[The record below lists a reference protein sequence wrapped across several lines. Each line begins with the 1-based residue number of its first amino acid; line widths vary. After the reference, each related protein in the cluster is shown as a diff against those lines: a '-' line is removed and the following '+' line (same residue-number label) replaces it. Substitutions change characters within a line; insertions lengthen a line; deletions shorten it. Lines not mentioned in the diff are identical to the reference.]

1 MASTFTKDDAL
12 KAAIWL
18 VPIIFTA
25 GGLMWQSGE
34 VKAELSSLVGDF
46 DTHEKLEAHPVA
58 NVQLEEHREVLEE
71 LMVEQR
77 AMRTE
82 QTEQAVNISAICQA
96 TGARCK

>member
-1 MASTFTKDDAL
+1 MASALTKDDAL
-12 KAAIWL
+12 KAALWL

-25 GGLMWQSGE
+25 GGLLWQSGE
-34 VKAELSSLVGDF
+34 VRAELVTLTADF
-46 DTHEKLEAHPVA
+46 DGHEKLESHPVSA
-58 NVQLEEHREVLEE
+58 VQLEDHNAVLEE

>member
-1 MASTFTKDDAL
+1 MASTLTKDDAL

-34 VKAELSSLVGDF
+34 VHAEVSSLIDDF
-46 DTHEKLEAHPVA
+46 DTHEKMEAHPIA
-58 NVQLEEHREVLEE
+58 TVQMEEHRAVLET

-77 AMRTE
+77 AMRSA
-82 QTEQAVNISAICQA
+82 QTSQAVDIAAICQA

>member
-1 MASTFTKDDAL
+1 MASTLSKDDML
-12 KAAIWL
+12 KAAVWL
-18 VPIIFTA
+18 VPIVFTA

-34 VKAELSSLVGDF
+34 VKTEVATLSGDF

-58 NVQLEEHREVLEE
+58 NVQLEEHREVLET

-77 AMRTE
+77 GMRTE

>member
-1 MASTFTKDDAL
+1 MAAITQSDVL
-12 KAAIWL
+12 KAGVWL
-18 VPIIFTA
+18 VPIVFTA

-34 VKAELSSLVGDF
+34 VRAELSSLVGDF
-46 DTHEKLEAHPVA
+46 DTHERLEAHPVA

-77 AMRTE
+77 AMRSE

>member
-1 MASTFTKDDAL
+1 VAL
-12 KAAIWL
+12 
-18 VPIIFTA
+18 TA
-25 GGLMWQSGE
+25 
-34 VKAELSSLVGDF
+34 DF
-46 DTHEKLEAHPVA
+46 DGHEKLESHPVSA
-58 NVQLEEHREVLEE
+58 VQLEDHNAVLEE

>member
-1 MASTFTKDDAL
+1 MAGMTKDDML
-12 KAAIWL
+12 KAAVWL
-18 VPIIFTA
+18 VPIVFTA

-34 VKAELSSLVGDF
+34 VKTEVAALSGDF

-58 NVQLEEHREVLEE
+58 TVQLEEHREVLAE

>member
-1 MASTFTKDDAL
+1 MASTLSKDDAL

-25 GGLMWQSGE
+25 SGLMWQSGE
-34 VKAELSSLVGDF
+34 VRAELTSLGGDF
-46 DTHEKLEAHPVA
+46 DTHEKTEAHPIA
-58 NVQLEEHREVLEE
+58 TVQLEEHRAVLET
-71 LMVEQR
+71 LMVEQK

-96 TGARCK
+96 TGARCR

>member
-1 MASTFTKDDAL
+1 MAAITQSDVL
-12 KAAIWL
+12 KASVWL

-25 GGLMWQSGE
+25 GGLLWQSGE
-34 VKAELSSLVGDF
+34 VRAELVALPADF
-46 DTHEKLEAHPVA
+46 DGHEKLESHPVSA
-58 NVQLEEHREVLEE
+58 VQLEDHNAVLEE

>member
-1 MASTFTKDDAL
+1 MASSLSRDGVL
-12 KAAIWL
+12 KAAVWL

-34 VKAELSSLVGDF
+34 VRADLASLGGDF
-46 DTHEKLEAHPVA
+46 DAHEKIEAHPIA
-58 NVQLEEHREVLEE
+58 TVQLEEHRAVLET
-71 LMVEQR
+71 LMVEQK

-96 TGARCK
+96 TGARCR

>member
-1 MASTFTKDDAL
+1 MGSTLTKDDAL
-12 KAAIWL
+12 KAALWL

-34 VKAELSSLVGDF
+34 VRVEVSSLIEDF
-46 DTHEKLEAHPVA
+46 GTHEKLEAHPIA
-58 NVQLEEHREVLEE
+58 AVQLEEHREVLEE

>member
-1 MASTFTKDDAL
+1 VASTFTKDDAL

-34 VKAELSSLVGDF
+34 VRADLASLGGDF
-46 DTHEKLEAHPVA
+46 DTHEKIEAHPIA
-58 NVQLEEHREVLEE
+58 TVQLEEHRAVLET
-71 LMVEQR
+71 LMVEQK

-96 TGARCK
+96 TGARCR